1 MPESPKVLRRRV
13 KSIKSTKQITRAME
27 MVSAAK
33 LRRAQEA
40 LLAARPYASK
50 LQELLASLAGSA
62 SVESHPLF
70 QEREAGPQIMVVF
83 TSDRGLCGSFN
94 SNLIRLVERHLK
106 GNPGVDW
113 RLVCVGKNGAE
124 YFKNRSWPVLD
135 RKVNL
140 GGRPDNDLAKAIS
153 DDLLRRFTSGEAAA
167 VHLAYPMFVTLAINR
182 PVIQKFLHLSPDD
195 LAVKPAAGK
204 DASDDQARP
213 RREIDYIL
221 EPSPDHVF
229 DALLPRYLTS
239 RIFITLAEVFTSEHS
254 ARMLAMNN
262 ATKACDDLSTSL
274 TLQMNKAR
282 QAQITRELIEIISGA
297 QAV

>member
-1 MPESPKVLRRRV
+1 MAESTKVLRRRV

-40 LLAARPYASK
+40 LLAARPYAAK
-50 LQELLASLAGSA
+50 LQELLAQLAGSA

-70 QEREAGPQIMVVF
+70 QERESGPQIMVVF

-94 SNLIRLVERHLK
+94 SNIVRLVERQLK
-106 GNPGVDW
+106 SSPGIDW
-113 RLVCVGKNGAE
+113 QLYCIGKNGYE
-124 YFKNRSWPVLD
+124 YFKSRKWPILA
-135 RKVNL
+135 RKVDL
-140 GGRPDNDLAKAIS
+140 GGRPDNELARSIS
-153 DDLLRRFTSGEAAA
+153 AELLGRFESGEAAA
-167 VHLAYPMFVTLAINR
+167 VHLAYPMFVTLALNR
-182 PVIQKFLHLSPDD
+182 PVIQKFLHLSPED
-195 LAVKPAAGK
+195 LAVKPAKGAPVEEEK
-204 DASDDQARP
+204 KT
-213 RREIDYIL
+213 EVDYIL
-221 EPSPDHVF
+221 EPSPERVF

-262 ATKACDDLSTSL
+262 ATKACDDLSESL
-274 TLQMNKAR
+274 TLKMNKAR
-282 QAQITRELIEIISGA
+282 QSQITRELIEIISGA

>member
-1 MPESPKVLRRRV
+1 MPESLKDLRRRV

-33 LRRAQEA
+33 LRRAQAA

-50 LQELLASLAGSA
+50 LQELLAQLAGSA

-70 QEREAGPQIMVVF
+70 QERESGPQVMVVF

-94 SNLIRLVERHLK
+94 TNIIRLVERQLK
-106 GNPGVDW
+106 TSPGIDW
-113 RLVCVGKNGAE
+113 QLYCIGKKGYE
-124 YFKNRSWPVLD
+124 YFQGGPWPIIEKKLD
-135 RKVNL
+135 L
-140 GGRPDNDLAKAIS
+140 GGRPDNDMARDIS
-153 DDLLRRFTSGEAAA
+153 DELLGRFESGEAAA

-182 PVIQKFLHLSPDD
+182 PVIQKFLHLSPED
-195 LAVKPAAGK
+195 LTVKTKEQEAGEGEEK
-204 DASDDQARP
+204 KK
-213 RREIDYIL
+213 REIDYIL
-221 EPSPDHVF
+221 EPSPERVF

-239 RIFITLAEVFTSEHS
+239 RIYITLAEVFTSEHS

-262 ATKACDDLSTSL
+262 ATRACDDLADSL